1 MEYPTAI
8 ALDKDALRSN
18 VVRVTIPAKAMFD
31 LKKMQ
36 KITESVLD
44 QLGCSNCHS
53 GHDIRF
59 DIERQFIVD
68 EKLKIHSQMELM
80 RR

>member
-1 MEYPTAI
+1 MEYPTTVALNNDAI
-8 ALDKDALRSN
+8 RSN
-18 VVRVTIPAKAMFD
+18 VVRVSIPAKAMFD

-44 QLGCSNCHS
+44 QLGCANCHS

-59 DIERQFIVD
+59 EIERQFIVD
-68 EKLKIHSQMELM
+68 EKMKVYSQTTLM
-80 RR
+80 KR

>member
-1 MEYPTAI
+1 MEYSTAV
-8 ALDKDALRSN
+8 ALDKEALRSN
-18 VVRVTIPAKAMFD
+18 VVRVTIPAKAAFD

-36 KITESVLD
+36 QITESVLD
-44 QLGCSNCHS
+44 QLGCANCHS

-68 EKLKIHSQMELM
+68 EKLKVFSQAELM